1 MNDIIDKYIISSK
14 ENLNIILIN
23 LENNIEFTNNNIWK
37 NNTEFKDI
45 IKSITNIYFEK
56 YFLYC
61 KNDFSKIDKFIK
73 FNNKINRKLKTIL
86 LSIIDYYENNN
97 ILYKITNEEDTILYL
112 TVLYYLSLKLY
123 EENFN
128 NVDNPKKI
136 EKYINNI
143 IDNFKD
149 IKFKKEKDLVILIQ
163 NIKDIL
169 LKNSEFN
176 NNINKLSTNDSHNTF
191 IKINDNDNYYKV
203 LYEYEIDKLNNY
215 NELDINIVNNKINI
229 FNILNGISYDLVYFT
244 VFKLLKNG
252 INKKILFKITKE
264 EILDDKILD
273 YMIKRNNV
281 VVNNIKFLV
290 DYNDIKDNF
299 DMVNKICD
307 KNINIFVE
315 VNDGIETN
323 NYNMFMNLKNIIV
336 PEEFLSKNE
345 KYIEIWKDMN
355 MNFIVK
361 DLQNKFN
368 EKDLLGRK

>member
-45 IKSITNIYFEK
+45 IKSITNIYFDN

-252 INKKILFKITKE
+252 MNKKILFKITKE

-273 YMIKRNNV
+273 YMIKRNSV

-299 DMVNKICD
+299 DMVNKIRD

-315 VNDGIETN
+315 VNDDIETN

-361 DLQNKFN
+361 DLQNKIN
-368 EKDLLGRK
+368 EKELLGRK

>member
-252 INKKILFKITKE
+252 MNKKILFKITKE

-299 DMVNKICD
+299 DMVNKIRD

-315 VNDGIETN
+315 VNDAIETN

-361 DLQNKFN
+361 DLQNKIN
-368 EKDLLGRK
+368 EKELLGRK

>member
-252 INKKILFKITKE
+252 MNKKILFKITKE

-273 YMIKRNNV
+273 YMIKRNSV

-299 DMVNKICD
+299 DMVNKIRD

-315 VNDGIETN
+315 VNDDIETN

-361 DLQNKFN
+361 DLQNKIN
-368 EKDLLGRK
+368 EKELLGRK

>member
-128 NVDNPKKI
+128 NVDNPKKM

-252 INKKILFKITKE
+252 MNKKILFKITKE

-273 YMIKRNNV
+273 YMIKRNSV

-361 DLQNKFN
+361 DLQNKIN
-368 EKDLLGRK
+368 EKELLGRK

>member
-97 ILYKITNEEDTILYL
+97 ILYKIKNEEDTILYL

-176 NNINKLSTNDSHNTF
+176 NNINKLSTNDSHNSF

-252 INKKILFKITKE
+252 MNKKILFKITKE

-299 DMVNKICD
+299 DMVNKIRD

-361 DLQNKFN
+361 DLQNKIN
-368 EKDLLGRK
+368 EKELLGRK

>member
-128 NVDNPKKI
+128 NVDNPKKM

-361 DLQNKFN
+361 DLQNKIN
-368 EKDLLGRK
+368 EKELLGRK

>member
-1 MNDIIDKYIISSK
+1 M
-14 ENLNIILIN
+14 LI
-23 LENNIEFTNNNIWK
+23 
-37 NNTEFKDI
+37 
-45 IKSITNIYFEK
+45 
-56 YFLYC
+56 
-61 KNDFSKIDKFIK
+61 
-73 FNNKINRKLKTIL
+73 
-86 LSIIDYYENNN
+86 
-97 ILYKITNEEDTILYL
+97 
-112 TVLYYLSLKLY
+112 
-123 EENFN
+123 
-128 NVDNPKKI
+128 
-136 EKYINNI
+136 KYINNI

-229 FNILNGISYDLVYFT
+229 FNILNGISYDLVYFI

-252 INKKILFKITKE
+252 MNKKILFKITKE

-315 VNDGIETN
+315 VNDDIETN

-361 DLQNKFN
+361 DLQNKIN
-368 EKDLLGRK
+368 EKELLGRK

>member
-252 INKKILFKITKE
+252 MNKKILFKITKE

-273 YMIKRNNV
+273 YMIKRNSV

-315 VNDGIETN
+315 VNDAIETN

-361 DLQNKFN
+361 DLQNKIN
-368 EKDLLGRK
+368 EKELLGRK

>member
-252 INKKILFKITKE
+252 MNKKILFKITKE

-273 YMIKRNNV
+273 YMIKRNSV

-361 DLQNKFN
+361 DLQNKIN
-368 EKDLLGRK
+368 EKELLGRK

>member
-136 EKYINNI
+136 EKYINNT

-361 DLQNKFN
+361 DLQNKIN
-368 EKDLLGRK
+368 EKELLGRK

>member
-191 IKINDNDNYYKV
+191 IKINDNDNYFKV

-252 INKKILFKITKE
+252 MNKKILFKITKE

-299 DMVNKICD
+299 DMVNKIRD

-315 VNDGIETN
+315 VNDAIETN

-361 DLQNKFN
+361 DLQNKIN
-368 EKDLLGRK
+368 EKELLGRK

>member
-191 IKINDNDNYYKV
+191 IRINNNDNYYKV
-203 LYEYEIDKLNNY
+203 LYEYEIDKLNDY
-215 NELDINIVNNKINI
+215 SELDINIVNNKINI

-252 INKKILFKITKE
+252 MNKKILFKITKE

-299 DMVNKICD
+299 DMVNKIRD

-361 DLQNKFN
+361 DLQNKIN
-368 EKDLLGRK
+368 EKELLGRK

>member
-14 ENLNIILIN
+14 DNLNIILIN
-23 LENNIEFTNNNIWK
+23 LENNIEFTNNNIWE
-37 NNTEFKDI
+37 NSTEFKDI

-56 YFLYC
+56 YFLYS

-97 ILYKITNEEDTILYL
+97 ILDKIKNEEDTILYL

-169 LKNSEFN
+169 LKNTEFN

-191 IKINDNDNYYKV
+191 IRINDNDNYYKV
-203 LYEYEIDKLNNY
+203 LYEYEIDKLNDY
-215 NELDINIVNNKINI
+215 SELDINIVNNKINI

-252 INKKILFKITKE
+252 MNKKILFKITKE

-273 YMIKRNNV
+273 YMIKRNDV

-299 DMVNKICD
+299 DMVNKIND
-307 KNINIFVE
+307 KNIDIFVE

-355 MNFIVK
+355 MNFIIK
-361 DLQNKFN
+361 DLQNKIN
-368 EKDLLGRK
+368 EKELLGRK

>member
-252 INKKILFKITKE
+252 MNKKILFKITKE

-307 KNINIFVE
+307 KNISIFVE

-361 DLQNKFN
+361 DLQNKIN
-368 EKDLLGRK
+368 EKELLGRK

>member
-128 NVDNPKKI
+128 NVDNPKKM

-191 IKINDNDNYYKV
+191 IKINDIDNYYKV

-252 INKKILFKITKE
+252 MNKKILFKITKE

-299 DMVNKICD
+299 DMVNKIRD

-315 VNDGIETN
+315 VNDAIETN

-361 DLQNKFN
+361 DLQNKIN
-368 EKDLLGRK
+368 EKELLGRK

>member
-128 NVDNPKKI
+128 NVDNPKKM

-252 INKKILFKITKE
+252 MNKKILFKITKE

-273 YMIKRNNV
+273 YMIKRNSV

-315 VNDGIETN
+315 VNDAIETN

-361 DLQNKFN
+361 DLQNKIN
-368 EKDLLGRK
+368 EKELLGRK

>member
-128 NVDNPKKI
+128 NVDNPKKM

-252 INKKILFKITKE
+252 MNKKILFKITKE

-315 VNDGIETN
+315 VNDDIETN

-361 DLQNKFN
+361 DLQNKIN
-368 EKDLLGRK
+368 EKELLGRK

>member
-361 DLQNKFN
+361 DLQNKIN
-368 EKDLLGRK
+368 EKELLGRK

>member
-45 IKSITNIYFEK
+45 IKSITNIYFDN

-252 INKKILFKITKE
+252 MNKKILFKITKE

-361 DLQNKFN
+361 DLQNKIN
-368 EKDLLGRK
+368 EKELLGRK

>member
-128 NVDNPKKI
+128 NVDNPKKM

-252 INKKILFKITKE
+252 MNKKILFKITKE

-361 DLQNKFN
+361 DLQNKIN
-368 EKDLLGRK
+368 EKELLGRK

>member
-290 DYNDIKDNF
+290 NYNDIKDNF

-361 DLQNKFN
+361 DLQNKIN
-368 EKDLLGRK
+368 EKELLGRK

>member
-1 MNDIIDKYIISSK
+1 M
-14 ENLNIILIN
+14 
-23 LENNIEFTNNNIWK
+23 
-37 NNTEFKDI
+37 
-45 IKSITNIYFEK
+45 
-56 YFLYC
+56 
-61 KNDFSKIDKFIK
+61 
-73 FNNKINRKLKTIL
+73 
-86 LSIIDYYENNN
+86 
-97 ILYKITNEEDTILYL
+97 
-112 TVLYYLSLKLY
+112 
-123 EENFN
+123 
-128 NVDNPKKI
+128 
-136 EKYINNI
+136 
-143 IDNFKD
+143 
-149 IKFKKEKDLVILIQ
+149 
-163 NIKDIL
+163 
-169 LKNSEFN
+169 
-176 NNINKLSTNDSHNTF
+176 
-191 IKINDNDNYYKV
+191 
-203 LYEYEIDKLNNY
+203 YEYEIDKLNNY

-361 DLQNKFN
+361 DLQNKIN
-368 EKDLLGRK
+368 EKELLGRK

>member
-14 ENLNIILIN
+14 DNLNIILIN
-23 LENNIEFTNNNIWK
+23 LENNIEFTNNNIWE
-37 NNTEFKDI
+37 NSTEFKDI

-56 YFLYC
+56 YFLYS

-97 ILYKITNEEDTILYL
+97 ILDKIKNEEDTILYL

-169 LKNSEFN
+169 LKNTEFN

-191 IKINDNDNYYKV
+191 IRINDNDNYYKV
-203 LYEYEIDKLNNY
+203 LYEYEIDKLNDY
-215 NELDINIVNNKINI
+215 SELDINIVNNKINI

-252 INKKILFKITKE
+252 MNKKILFKITKE

-273 YMIKRNNV
+273 YMIKRNHV

-299 DMVNKICD
+299 DMVNKIND
-307 KNINIFVE
+307 KNIDIFVE

-355 MNFIVK
+355 MNFIIK
-361 DLQNKFN
+361 DLQNKIN
-368 EKDLLGRK
+368 EKELLGRK

>member
-176 NNINKLSTNDSHNTF
+176 NNINKLSTNDSHNSF

-203 LYEYEIDKLNNY
+203 LYEYEIDKLNDY
-215 NELDINIVNNKINI
+215 SELDINIVNNKINI

-252 INKKILFKITKE
+252 MNKKILFKITKE

-299 DMVNKICD
+299 DMVNKIRD

-361 DLQNKFN
+361 DLQNKIN
-368 EKDLLGRK
+368 EKELLGRK